1 MNAISLLSDP
11 AADQAPYDA
20 DMANFARTFKSPS
33 YLTPRRRPAIPGRT
47 FSNSSE
53 LSMAS
58 SNSNNAQPDDSH
70 DLPVTS
76 APNTPGL
83 FAESPAYEHD
93 EVFPL
98 SPSPVSSRPIAIE
111 APKWKR
117 IKSTETRTPPA
128 PLSARGELPG
138 GYFPLHEDP
147 GARVHHPH
155 PFHQDSKLARH
166 KSISLAAESA
176 PMHEPLSPQPVPATT
191 TAAMP
196 PTNTSHNMP
205 IASYYPSGFHDTP
218 LPMGKYYPTNYE
230 QRSQSRQSSSKSSF
244 VGTPSSRPG
253 SVHSQGPSASPEKPS
268 AAEVQRRME
277 QYKRDMAMQTRMV
290 WMSAAKNSGK
300 STLAVPVQSPHFK
313 DVRLLSSTG
322 KPLAPKLGPLGSPG
336 PVTPIDL
343 GGDEG
348 YLAKGKAPESLFGL
362 TSQS

>member
-1 MNAISLLSDP
+1 MNISLLSDP
-11 AADQAPYDA
+11 AAEQAPYDA

-33 YLTPRRRPAIPGRT
+33 YLSPRRRPAIPART
-47 FSNSSE
+47 FSNSSD
-53 LSMAS
+53 LSLA
-58 SNSNNAQPDDSH
+58 SNNSGQPDDSY

-76 APNTPGL
+76 APNTPGFL
-83 FAESPAYEHD
+83 AAESPAYEHD

-117 IKSTETRTPPA
+117 IKPTDVRTPPP

-176 PMHEPLSPQPVPATT
+176 PMHEPLSPQLVPATT
-191 TAAMP
+191 TAAVP
-196 PTNTSHNMP
+196 PTNPNNLP

-218 LPMGKYYPTNYE
+218 LPLGKYYPTNYE
-230 QRSQSRQSSSKSSF
+230 HRSQSRQSSTRSSF
-244 VGTPSSRPG
+244 AGTPTSRPG
-253 SVHSQGPSASPEKPS
+253 SNHSQQAPSASPEKPS

-290 WMSAAKNSGK
+290 WMSAAKNNGK
-300 STLAVPVQSPHFK
+300 SSLTVPAQSPHFK
-313 DVRLLSSTG
+313 DFRLLSSTG
-322 KPLAPKLGPLGSPG
+322 KPSAPKLGPLGSPG

-343 GGDEG
+343 GSDES
-348 YLAKGKAPESLFGL
+348 YLAKGKGSESLFGM
-362 TSQS
+362 TSQP